1 MYFQGPMQHFINV
14 HTHNMA
20 DNNAI
25 ISFYEAF
32 EQSGTVPH
40 CSLGI
45 HPRYTEKTSYAQLE
59 AFAGQG
65 NVLAIGECG
74 LDKLC
79 DTDWSLQ
86 ETIFRQQ
93 IALANKLGKPLIIHC
108 VRAYSE
114 CSHLLAAAKVPV
126 IFHGFN
132 RNLRIAQQL
141 LDQGFYL
148 SVGAALFNPAFEPVF
163 TALPVDRL
171 FFETDD
177 RDDLEI
183 DSLYKR
189 AAELKKIGAESL
201 ILQVEHNFKKVFN
214 HAR

>member
-1 MYFQGPMQHFINV
+1 MHAFINV

-20 DNNAI
+20 DKNALVN
-25 ISFYEAF
+25 FYEGF
-32 EQSGTVPH
+32 EHSGTVPY

-45 HPRYTEKTSYAQLE
+45 HPGYPDKASYAQLE
-59 AFAGQG
+59 ASAGRR
-65 NVLAIGECG
+65 NVLAVGECG

-79 DTDWSLQ
+79 ATDWSLQ

-93 IALANKLGKPLIIHC
+93 IELANRLHKPLIIHC

-114 CSHLLAAAKVPV
+114 CLHLLTTAKVPV

-132 RNLRIAQQL
+132 RNLRIAQLL

-148 SVGAALFNPAFEPVF
+148 SVGAAVFNPVF
-163 TALPVDRL
+163 GAVFAALPVEQL

-177 RDDLEI
+177 RSDLEI
-183 DSLYKR
+183 GAVYKR
-189 AAELKKIGAESL
+189 AAELKKIGVESL
-201 ILQVEHNFKKVFN
+201 ILQVEHNFQKVFN

>member
-1 MYFQGPMQHFINV
+1 MQSFINV

-40 CSLGI
+40 SSLGI
-45 HPRYTEKTSYAQLE
+45 HPRYPEKANYAQLE

-86 ETIFRQQ
+86 ETIFRKQ
-93 IALANKLGKPLIIHC
+93 IELANKLGKPLIIHC

-114 CSHLLAAAKVPV
+114 CVHLLSAANVPV

-132 RNLRIAQQL
+132 RNPRIAQL
-141 LDQGFYL
+141 ILDQGFYL
-148 SVGAALFNPAFEPVF
+148 SVGAALFNPTFEPVF
-163 TALPVDRL
+163 TVLPVDRL

-177 RDDLEI
+177 RGDLEI
-183 DSLYKR
+183 GALYKR
-189 AAELKKIGAESL
+189 AAELKKIGLESL
-201 ILQVEHNFKKVFN
+201 ILQVEHNFQKVFN

>member
-1 MYFQGPMQHFINV
+1 MQHFINV

-45 HPRYTEKTSYAQLE
+45 HPRYTEKASYAQLE
-59 AFAGQG
+59 ACAGQR

-86 ETIFRQQ
+86 EAVFRQQ

-114 CSHLLAAAKVPV
+114 CIRLLAAAKVPV

-132 RNLRIAQQL
+132 RNLRIAQLL

-163 TALPVDRL
+163 TALPADRL

-183 DSLYKR
+183 GSLYKR
-189 AAELKKIGAESL
+189 AAELKKIEAESL
-201 ILQVEHNFKKVFN
+201 ILQVEHNFQKVFSN
-214 HAR
+214 AR